1 MLILPKKISH
11 IAQCTHLSVVC
22 QNPSYVNYTFRR
34 KFLQQKGKKN
44 FLSTDITTR
53 PKYVLSPAKEKIL
66 QNWTK
71 TTNQNKN
78 RRTVAVVSTECL
90 LPCEMAHCF

>member
-1 MLILPKKISH
+1 MYAFI
-11 IAQCTHLSVVC
+11 CCLSKSVIR
-22 QNPSYVNYTFRR
+22 QLYFPSKVFATKR
-34 KFLQQKGKKN
+34 QKN